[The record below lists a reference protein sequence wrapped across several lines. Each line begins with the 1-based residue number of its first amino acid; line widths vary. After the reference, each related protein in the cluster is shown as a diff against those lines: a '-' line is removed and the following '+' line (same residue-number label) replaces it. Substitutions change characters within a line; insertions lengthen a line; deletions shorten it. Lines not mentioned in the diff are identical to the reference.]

1 MQADG
6 RARQS
11 MGPHGS
17 LLRVGERLRE
27 SLQGAARRSTDI
39 KEDISL
45 GNSSGDAGSH
55 VAEPE
60 RELLS
65 DDPVEI
71 HPPFLRTAHGD
82 VTLARL
88 YENL

>member
-27 SLQGAARRSTDI
+27 SLQGAARRPTDI
-39 KEDISL
+39 KEDISQ
-45 GNSSGDAGSH
+45 SSKLIRAVFFP
-55 VAEPE
+55 VAF
-60 RELLS
+60 S
-65 DDPVEI
+65 
-71 HPPFLRTAHGD
+71 FLRSNIDFTFHVLKD
-82 VTLARL
+82 TLLINLHRL
-88 YENL
+88 S